1 MKKMF
6 AMTMLA
12 ALALCSLNAQEGAKK
27 LPVFNG
33 LTHAWNFTEDKD
45 GKIVDAVGT
54 AEKPGMDLTITG
66 EPEIVDGV
74 FGKAAK
80 LEGTGDSFSF
90 PKELA
95 FELGDRYTI
104 VMIVRF
110 DKNQSVPLFTTGKDH
125 VRYYNIIPFTGENG
139 NKISAFASV
148 GGQAKQSGDEKEVD
162 LKIGEW
168 NAIVI
173 SATRHSGHMK
183 INMYVNGAKIMDLAY
198 VRSPGSLGGDIRY
211 GLFGAFAGRNPK
223 SLAATF
229 DEIQIYNA
237 PLGDREVKQIQDSL
251 AAGK

>member
-1 MKKMF
+1 MKKTL
-6 AMTMLA
+6 TMMLLA
-12 ALALCSLNAQEGAKK
+12 ALAVCALNAQEGEKK

-33 LTHAWNFTEDKD
+33 LTHAWNFSEDKD
-45 GKIVDAVGT
+45 GKIVDTVGT
-54 AEKPGMDLTITG
+54 AEKPGIDLTISG
-66 EPEIVDGV
+66 EPAIVDGV

-90 PKELA
+90 PKELT

-110 DKNQSVPLFTTGKDH
+110 DKNQSAPLFTTGKDH
-125 VRYYNIIPFTGENG
+125 VRYYSIIPFDGENG

-148 GGQAKQSGDEKEVD
+148 GGHAKQSGEEKEVD

-168 NAIVI
+168 NSIVI

-183 INMYVNGAKIMDLAY
+183 INMYVNGVKIMDLAY

-211 GLFGAFAGRNPK
+211 GVFGGTAGRNAK

-237 PLGDREVKQIQDSL
+237 PLGDREVKQIHDSL
-251 AAGK
+251 AAAK